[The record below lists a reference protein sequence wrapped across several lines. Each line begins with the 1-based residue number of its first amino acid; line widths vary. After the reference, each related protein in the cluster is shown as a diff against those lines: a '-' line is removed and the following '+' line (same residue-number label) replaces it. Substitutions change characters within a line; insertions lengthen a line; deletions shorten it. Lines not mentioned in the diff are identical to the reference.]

1 MNRVW
6 LYVFGAG
13 ALEVLWVIGLRHSSN
28 VLEWTGTA
36 ISILFSFMILIKAAR
51 TLPVGT
57 VYAVFAGL
65 GTCGTVLVEML
76 VFGEP
81 FKWNKIL
88 LIAVLLTGVIGLK
101 LISKDNEQQVA
112 KAGETQ

>member
-1 MNRVW
+1 MNRIW
-6 LYVFGAG
+6 LSVFGAG
-13 ALEVLWVIGLRHSSN
+13 ALEVLWVSGLRHSSN

-36 ISILFSFMILIKAAR
+36 LFILLSFIILIKATQ

-65 GTCGTVLVEML
+65 GTCGTVIVEML

-81 FKWNKIL
+81 FKWSKVL
-88 LIAVLLTGVIGLK
+88 LIAVLLAGVIGLK
-101 LISKDNEQQVA
+101 LVSGDSEEQAAGTEVA
-112 KAGETQ
+112 K